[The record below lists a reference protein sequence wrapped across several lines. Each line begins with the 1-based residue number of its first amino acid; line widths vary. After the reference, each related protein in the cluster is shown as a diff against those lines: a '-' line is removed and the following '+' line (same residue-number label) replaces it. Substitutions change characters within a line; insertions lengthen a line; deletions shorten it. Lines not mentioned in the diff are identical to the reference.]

1 VNRVEISAGETP
13 LPAWAG
19 AAEKFAL
26 KVLEEIGRDGWDVSL
41 LFCDDAFIRSLNAR
55 YRQRDEPTDI
65 LSFPMG
71 ESLEGEGGERRYLS
85 GDIVISLETWAEN
98 ARFFNTPPDEELRRL
113 LIHGILHL
121 DGMDHL
127 TNKETEPMLVL
138 QEKIL
143 KSLPGERIL
152 PLPGA
157 EGGASSSKKEKY
169 EFGFY

>member
-1 VNRVEISAGETP
+1 MNRVEISAGEIP

-19 AAEKFAL
+19 AAERF
-26 KVLEEIGRDGWDVSL
+26 VLRILEKIGRDGWDLSL
-41 LFCDDAFIRSLNAR
+41 LFCNNACIRSLNAR

-71 ESLEGEGGERRYLS
+71 ETLEGEEGEPRYLS
-85 GDIVISLETWAEN
+85 GDIVISLETWMEN
-98 ARFFNTPPDEELRRL
+98 ARFFGIAPDEELRRL

-127 TNKETEPMLVL
+127 TNEETEPMLLL
-138 QEKIL
+138 QEEIL

-152 PLPGA
+152 PLSGPGNSLT
-157 EGGASSSKKEKY
+157 EKETY

>member
-1 VNRVEISAGETP
+1 VNRVETGAGEIP

-19 AAEKFAL
+19 AAEKFVL

-41 LFCDDAFIRSLNAR
+41 LFCDDVFIRSLNTR

-71 ESLEGEGGERRYLS
+71 ENLEGEGRYLS

-98 ARFFNTPPDEELRRL
+98 ARLFGVAPDEELRRL

-121 DGMDHL
+121 DGMDHQ

-143 KSLPGERIL
+143 ESLGGRIL

-157 EGGASSSKKEKY
+157 AGGGSSSKKEKY